1 MHICG
6 SGMLDFLL
14 EGVYPLLEDFLN
26 GDCSLLSLFPDV
38 NAALFDTAAFWT
50 TIAIVLQALAVK
62 L

>member
-1 MHICG
+1 
-6 SGMLDFLL
+6 MLDFLFKC
-14 EGVYPLLEDFLN
+14 VYPLLKDFLD
-26 GDCSLLSLFPDV
+26 GDFSLLSLFSDV

>member
-1 MHICG
+1 
-6 SGMLDFLL
+6 MLDFLL
-14 EGVYPLLEDFLN
+14 EGVYPLLKDFLD
-26 GDCSLLSLFPDV
+26 GDFSLLSLFSDV